1 MIMKSLVLAIALM
14 GAALLPA
21 CAQDTPAK
29 AAMAETTIAQAQ
41 QPKSEASASTNAA
54 TEMTEGEVRK
64 LDRERG
70 NITLKHG
77 DIKSLDMPAMTMVF
91 KAKDKAMLDALKLGD
106 KVRFK
111 AINEDSKFMVTEI
124 EIVK

>member
-1 MIMKSLVLAIALM
+1 VKSIVLATALM

-21 CAQDTPAK
+21 CAQNAPAK
-29 AAMAETTIAQAQ
+29 GAMAATTIAQT
-41 QPKSEASASTNAA
+41 KSETSANVGTD
-54 TEMTEGEVRK
+54 MTEGEVRK

-77 DIKSLDMPAMTMVF
+77 DIKNLDMPAMTMVF

-111 AINEDSKFMVTEI
+111 AIDQDGKFMVTEI
-124 EIVK
+124 EVVK